1 MGNFKCIFHRKTWRF
16 IASFWLLLCCSQ
28 VANSADYYWKLD
40 LNGSIQPEVY
50 SDGFSACAS
59 LNQRFAGNGRNYYGK
74 FESSTAVEC
83 WDQLGSTRFAGRRFG
98 DSCPAGTEFDSVTT
112 KCLPPPNP
120 CADKPPMPFSKSGTA
135 PDGYMKVITVGGK
148 PKAIQST
155 EGCFSGC
162 MASTTDQKCT
172 TKASGPYFCQGTA
185 YFDGQTCD
193 VAGTPGVDSSS
204 SAEYPQTED
213 TKETKPCNYQ
223 LAADG
228 TKSCVAT
235 ENTEKEGQVCG
246 TVSATGQQ
254 ICVDKQPTKNGLS
267 IASVVKTET
276 LPDGTTQ
283 TTKTDTATVT
293 KCTGILDCKTSTT
306 TVTTVSNGNGTVSS
320 SCKGENCPDKNTNP
334 DADGDGFGDCVKGPC
349 GDGEEEGG
357 NISGEEGCDV
367 PLICEGDAIQCAMVR
382 QQKMHRCADEEFR
395 TVNDK
400 KIQETKGIVDAAF
413 AGEEYQPLKV
423 TQDGTFDMSS
433 MIDTSR
439 HFSSA
444 CPTVPDWNIP
454 WLDSTSVV
462 IPISD
467 VISQWCEYLVWFG
480 YILVAFAMRGA
491 AEIIAR
497 GLS

>member
-1 MGNFKCIFHRKTWRF
+1 MAVK
-16 IASFWLLLCCSQ
+16 
-28 VANSADYYWKLD
+28 
-40 LNGSIQPEVY
+40 
-50 SDGFSACAS
+50 SD
-59 LNQRFAGNGRNYYGK
+59 AG
-74 FESSTAVEC
+74 C
-83 WDQLGSTRFAGRRFG
+83 LG
-98 DSCPAGTEFDSVTT
+98 
-112 KCLPPPNP
+112 
-120 CADKPPMPFSKSGTA
+120 
-135 PDGYMKVITVGGK
+135 
-148 PKAIQST
+148 
-155 EGCFSGC
+155 GC
-162 MASTTDQKCT
+162 MASTADQKCT
-172 TKASGPYFCQGTA
+172 TKVNGPYFCQGTA
-185 YFDGQTCD
+185 WFDGQTCD

-204 SAEYPQTED
+204 SAQYPQTED

-223 LAADG
+223 VAADG

-246 TVSATGQQ
+246 TVSSTGQQ
-254 ICVDKQPTKNGLS
+254 ICVDKQPSKNGLS
-267 IASVVKTET
+267 IATVVKTET
-276 LPDGTTQ
+276 LADGTSK

-320 SCKGENCPDKNTNP
+320 SCKGDNCPDKNTNP

-349 GDGEEEGG
+349 GEGEEEGG
-357 NISGEEGCDV
+357 TISGEEGCDV

-395 TVNDK
+395 KVTDK

-454 WLDSTSVV
+454 WLDSKNVT

-467 VISQWCEYLVWFG
+467 VIAQWCQYLAWFG

-497 GLS
+497 GLT

>member
-28 VANSADYYWKLD
+28 GANAVAYNWNGYPSPLDYCEANKGIHTGVYIEMKNNGVLALCWGRHSSGAI
-40 LNGSIQPEVY
+40 LN
-50 SDGFSACAS
+50 
-59 LNQRFAGNGRNYYGK
+59 FAQVAR
-74 FESSTAVEC
+74 S
-83 WDQLGSTRFAGRRFG
+83 G
-98 DSCPAGTEFDSVTT
+98 DSCSDQQSTYDPVTGQC
-112 KCLPPPNP
+112 KSDNP
-120 CADKPPMPFSKSGTA
+120 CKDKPPLPFSKSGTA
-135 PDGYMKVITVGGK
+135 PDGYMKVVNVGGK
-148 PKAIQST
+148 PKAVQST
-155 EGCFSGC
+155 EGCFNGC

-172 TKASGPYFCQGTA
+172 TKVNGPYFCQGTA

-204 SAEYPQTED
+204 SAQYPQTED

-254 ICVDKQPTKNGLS
+254 ICVDKQPSKNGLS
-267 IASVVKTET
+267 IATVVKTET
-276 LPDGTTQ
+276 LPDGTTK

-349 GDGEEEGG
+349 GEGEEEGG
-357 NISGEEGCDV
+357 TISGEEGCDV

-395 TVNDK
+395 KVTDK

-454 WLDSTSVV
+454 WLDSKSVV
-462 IPISD
+462 IPIGD
-467 VISQWCEYLVWFG
+467 VISQWCQYLAWFG

-497 GLS
+497 GLT